1 VGFWLPEFLRGDLR
15 WERVPH
21 GDLVAK
27 GQYGIAIQ
35 RLRVF
40 ESRDRCWVFR
50 GSCLNRVCV
59 FLTSSPEDVTCVTSS
74 PEDVTCA
81 SSPEDVTRFLNSPEG
96 VLKADNNPEGVF
108 PTSSPEG
115 VTCVP
120 GDPEGAT
127 RMSGPKGATRVSAS
141 IPVGVTV

>member
-1 VGFWLPEFLRGDLR
+1 M
-15 WERVPH
+15 
-21 GDLVAK
+21 
-27 GQYGIAIQ
+27 
-35 RLRVF
+35 
-40 ESRDRCWVFR
+40 
-50 GSCLNRVCV
+50 
-59 FLTSSPEDVTCVTSS
+59 TSS

-115 VTCVP
+115 VTSVP
-120 GDPEGAT
+120 GEPKGAT

-141 IPVGVTV
+141 IPVGVTVCCRGFWHVRGQRASVRVMARRKVSRSCAAALSTSRSLLRCSSIAIHR